1 LHKIE
6 INHIM
11 ENQNN
16 PIDLKLNITYRQI
29 LALGLPISLA
39 IFIPQFN
46 FFTNNFFLGNYD
58 KTGELLAINGI
69 AGVYYLIFAVMGYGL
84 NNSLQALI
92 SRRAGED
99 RVEEIS
105 KLFWNGVRI
114 ALVMSVFAIFL
125 SYTVGSFMLEY
136 SLKSNDLAAKAIV
149 FLRIRIW
156 GLPMLL
162 MFQLCNAL
170 LIASNNS
177 RFLLYAT
184 ITETAA
190 NIFFDYVLINGKWGF
205 PELGFNGAAYAS
217 LITEGVA
224 VVASVAVFY
233 LAGVVRQ
240 LKLDKNTKF
249 DIAIAK
255 LIGIQALPLIFQMV
269 ISIISWEYFYIL
281 VERHGQILRG
291 DNLES
296 AISNVMRNFFGI
308 FGCTTWALAS
318 TCNTMVSNVIG
329 QGLQDRVVK
338 VVNMIMALSLS
349 IAVSFAT
356 IMLLFPEF
364 FLSFYGQNEQFITEG
379 VPIVRIVAFAVV
391 LMSLGAVALNGVNGT
406 AQTRITLGIE
416 IIAIIL
422 YCGYIWLV
430 YEHWRL
436 SFATGWFCEILY
448 WVTLFGLA
456 YSYLKSG
463 RWKGKVI

>member
-1 LHKIE
+1 
-6 INHIM
+6 M
-11 ENQNN
+11 ENPNN
-16 PIDLKLNITYRQI
+16 PLDLKLNVSYRQI
-29 LALGLPISLA
+29 ISLALPISLA

-58 KTGELLAINGI
+58 KSGELLAINGI
-69 AGVYYLIFAVMGYGL
+69 TGVYYLIFAVMGYGL
-84 NNSLQALI
+84 NNGLQALI

-99 RVEEIS
+99 RIEEIS

-114 ALVMSVFAIFL
+114 ALLMAAVAIFL
-125 SYTVGSFMLEY
+125 SYTVGSFMLHY
-136 SLKSNDLAAKAIV
+136 SLKSNVLAEKAIE

-170 LIASNNS
+170 LISSNNS

-184 ITETAA
+184 IAETAA
-190 NIFFDYVLINGKWGF
+190 NIFFDYVLINGTWGF

-233 LAGVVRQ
+233 CAGIIRQ
-240 LKLDKNTKF
+240 LHLDKNTKF
-249 DIAIAK
+249 DTTILK
-255 LIGIQALPLIFQMV
+255 LIGIQSLPLIFQMV

-291 DNLES
+291 DTLES

-329 QGLQDRVVK
+329 QGLQQRVLK
-338 VVNMIMALSLS
+338 VLQMIMTLSFG
-349 IAVSFAT
+349 IAVFFAL
-356 IMLLFPEF
+356 IMSLFPKTL
-364 FLSFYGQNEQFITEG
+364 LSFYGQSEAFMTEG
-379 VPIVRIVAFAVV
+379 VPIVRLVALAVV
-391 LMSLGAVALNGVNGT
+391 MMSLGAVSLNGVNGT
-406 AQTRITLGIE
+406 GQTRITLYIE
-416 IIAIIL
+416 IFAIIF
-422 YCGYIWLV
+422 YCFYIWLI
-430 YEHWRL
+430 YEHLKW
-436 SFATGWFCEILY
+436 SFALGWLCELIY
-448 WVTLFGLA
+448 WTLLLGL
-456 YSYLKSG
+456 SYFYLRSG